1 MRTTDRT
8 NAVGYRISTI
18 VISKVLPVDKVEGLA
33 RRSIAIAEHLI
44 NLDSGALT
52 PRLGYLDGPP
62 SRRTGCRSCDRVRDA
77 AGSIAFSGAA
87 PALINERIE
96 TQRGLEVSAHAGAR
110 VLAAISDNTHSA
122 RLTPIYS
129 HLTNMGAPVTRRA
142 FLEFVYVWN
151 TAKS

>member
-18 VISKVLPVDKVEGLA
+18 VISKVLPVGKVEGLA

-77 AGSIAFSGAA
+77 TGSIAFSGAA

-96 TQRGLEVSAHAGAR
+96 TQRGLEVYRRTLAHGYWHPQR
-110 VLAAISDNTHSA
+110 
-122 RLTPIYS
+122 TPHA
-129 HLTNMGAPVTRRA
+129 HL
-142 FLEFVYVWN
+142 
-151 TAKS
+151 